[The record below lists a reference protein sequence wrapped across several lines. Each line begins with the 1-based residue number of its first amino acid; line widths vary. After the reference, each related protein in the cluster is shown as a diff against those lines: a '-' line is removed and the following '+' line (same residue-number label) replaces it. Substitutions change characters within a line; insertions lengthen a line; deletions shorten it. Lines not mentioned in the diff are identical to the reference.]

1 MRLIRQ
7 KIKNKYSR
15 LEKDN
20 LKWNPTWTVKYPW
33 LYCEKKNE
41 KEVMFCNTCKNA
53 GISSMWTTTGSEWLK
68 EDCIE
73 RHQQS
78 KKHEKAVSAKN
89 SNQLTIKE
97 GFMQQM
103 SNNQALIIGCMRNVY
118 YLTQRNIAL
127 NNYESL
133 CDLILYQNNYQYQTG
148 DEDFIQNLRPPLL
161 QNHSEFT
168 TSSSSTNYALYK
180 NAVAGKELLS
190 SIFTIIEESVIA
202 EVKNSPCWS
211 LLIDES
217 NTNVISEK
225 TIALV
230 SKHLVNGEPIFRYL
244 GLAQVTD
251 ASANGIMN
259 LINLFV
265 NQKGLDITK
274 LRHFG
279 SDGAATMTGNYINL
293 N

>member
-1 MRLIRQ
+1 MEFNLDC
-7 KIKNKYSR
+7 KISMVILR
-15 LEKDN
+15 
-20 LKWNPTWTVKYPW
+20 
-33 LYCEKKNE
+33 KKNE

-168 TSSSSTNYALYK
+168 
-180 NAVAGKELLS
+180 
-190 SIFTIIEESVIA
+190 
-202 EVKNSPCWS
+202 
-211 LLIDES
+211 
-217 NTNVISEK
+217 
-225 TIALV
+225 
-230 SKHLVNGEPIFRYL
+230 
-244 GLAQVTD
+244 
-251 ASANGIMN
+251 
-259 LINLFV
+259 
-265 NQKGLDITK
+265 
-274 LRHFG
+274 
-279 SDGAATMTGNYINL
+279 
-293 N
+293 